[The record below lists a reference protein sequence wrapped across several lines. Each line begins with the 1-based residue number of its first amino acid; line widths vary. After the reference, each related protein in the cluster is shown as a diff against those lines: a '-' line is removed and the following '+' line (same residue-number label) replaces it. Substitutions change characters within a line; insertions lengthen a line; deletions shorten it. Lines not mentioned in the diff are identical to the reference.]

1 LVQPKHFGTRKGK
14 VINLIAVEHIR
25 EKAKL
30 LDYLGWNNDQLK
42 KVTSELK
49 HEGILEETKLGF
61 KVDYNLVLE
70 YKAYLGDEW
79 AKKKIQEFEERT
91 YWKNRSI
98 RKNII
103 LKKGR
108 GEKYLVNRFR
118 SWIKFKP
125 QLKFDINT
133 SHIYLTSSLLDDIL
147 KDQIAMARRQI
158 LVVTSCIEKCHMS
171 GSLMDACERGVGIL
185 LVTRSPEMDQNS
197 FGKRMKIRFHKRIKE
212 SKIELYYNDF
222 VRAKVFILDNQVL
235 SSSSLNLS
243 SDSVAGKSWESGI
256 VSIDSTNIIQAT
268 ESFIKLLNDSE
279 TEYQQKT
286 VS

>member
-1 LVQPKHFGTRKGK
+1 MKKPHAS
-14 VINLIAVEHIR
+14 LII
-25 EKAKL
+25 
-30 LDYLGWNNDQLK
+30 K
-42 KVTSELK
+42 KNYTTSELK

-61 KVDYNLVLE
+61 KVDYILTLE
-70 YKAYLGDEW
+70 YKAYLGDGW

-103 LKKGR
+103 KNIILKKGR
-108 GEKYLVNRFR
+108 GEKNLVNRFR
-118 SWIKFKP
+118 SWIKYKP

-147 KDQIAMARRQI
+147 IDQIAMARRQI
-158 LVVTSCIEKCHMS
+158 L
-171 GSLMDACERGVGIL
+171 GVGIL
-185 LVTRSPEMDQNS
+185 LVTRSPEMDRNS
-197 FGKRMKIRFHKRIKE
+197 LGKRMKIRFHKTIKE

>member
-1 LVQPKHFGTRKGK
+1 MVQPRYFGTRKGK

-25 EKAKL
+25 EHAKL
-30 LDYLGWNNDQLK
+30 LEYLGWNNDQLK

-98 RKNII
+98 HKNII

-108 GEKYLVNRFR
+108 GEKYLVNRYR

-133 SHIYLTSSLLDDIL
+133 SHIYLMSSLLDDIL

-171 GSLMDACERGVGIL
+171 ASLMDACERGVDIL
-185 LVTRSPEMDQNS
+185 LVTRSPEMDKNS
-197 FGKRMKIRFHKRIKE
+197 LGKRMKIRFHKRLKE
-212 SKIELYYNDF
+212 SKIELYYNGS
-222 VRAKVFILDNQVL
+222 VYAKVFILDNQVL

-256 VSIDSTNIIQAT
+256 VSIDSANIIQAT
-268 ESFIKLLNDSE
+268 ESFIEILNDPE